1 MGDFGKI
8 LDEWESLRNG
18 SHREDRPSDRSSAS
32 ETADH
37 DPDRSEWF
45 ARQIDRYPVV
55 DKDARPDGER
65 APGGVRADRLAP
77 QDSIDLH
84 GYTVDDAVSA
94 TERFI
99 RASVARGLRKVVV
112 IHGKGRNGEGVL
124 KRAIRAYL
132 ERHPDTGAM
141 GYSRGQDGGRGAL
154 WVVLRVRGK

>member
-8 LDEWESLRNG
+8 LDEWESLREG
-18 SHREDRPSDRSSAS
+18 SRGGDRRSGRS
-32 ETADH
+32 EAPGPDGG
-37 DPDRSEWF
+37 DPDRAEWF

-55 DKDARPDGER
+55 DKDSLTDEQNADDR
-65 APGGVRADRLAP
+65 VRVDRLAP

-84 GYTVDDAVSA
+84 GLTVDDALAA
-94 TERFI
+94 TGRFI
-99 RASVARGLRKVVV
+99 SAGVARGLRKVVV

-124 KRAIRAYL
+124 KRQIRAYL